1 MYAYTWRQH
10 VTFPHQLTS
19 WYMHISQYYSCHPD
33 CYWYPYDHMCIASYD
48 TANSDCLKGGANMCL
63 CPLQEC
69 TMNYSYKMY
78 LPILYCPTIIQQLIG
93 TSFMHAI
100 HFSER
105 LEYFCMLKSCLRW
118 SCASDEIRSSATY
131 GYIFLNY
138 IGLFLWSSYLRDY
151 MSILSICSSYLYAH
165 LIYLY

>member
-1 MYAYTWRQH
+1 MNAYTGRQH

-19 WYMHISQYYSCHPD
+19 WCMHISQYYSCYPD
-33 CYWYPYDHMCIASYD
+33 CYWYFYDYMCIASYG

-63 CPLQEC
+63 CPLHEC
-69 TMNYSYKMY
+69 TMNYAYTMY
-78 LPILYCPTIIQQLIG
+78 LPIWYCPTIIQQLIG
-93 TSFMHAI
+93 TSFLHAI

-118 SCASDEIRSSATY
+118 SCATY

-138 IGLFLWSSYLRDY
+138 ISLSVWSSYLRDY
-151 MSILSICSSYLYAH
+151 MSILSICSYYLYAH